1 MKKQF
6 LFFILF
12 LLVFG
17 QVEAQV
23 KADYTFYVGT
33 YTSGESKG
41 IYKYILHENGLMEN
55 AGLAAR
61 SENPSFLTFSK
72 EKQFLLAVNE
82 NEEGKIESFAVTND
96 TLLFVSKSQSGG
108 SSPCYVTVN
117 ESGYILTAN
126 YDSGTVGLLKM
137 DKSGQLS
144 KLLFVEDHHSKK
156 GLTAHAH
163 SVQFIPNS
171 NRVIS
176 VDLGTNELWF
186 SELDTTKQKLIPLN
200 QPTLKLSGDPGP
212 RHFVLHPNGKWIYVV
227 NELSN
232 SITLVKHTSEGT
244 FIQGETFSTLP
255 AGYKGK
261 SYCADIHLSKDSR
274 FLYTSNR
281 GFNSIAI
288 FKANPND
295 GSIKLIDNEPV
306 RGDFPRNFALS
317 PDGNYLLVA
326 NQKSDNI
333 VAFKR
338 DKTSGL
344 LQYVDEIDAPVPV
357 YILF

>member
-6 LFFILF
+6 LFFVLSIL
-12 LLVFG
+12 LFG

-23 KADYTFYVGT
+23 RTDYTFYIGT

-41 IYKYILHENGLMEN
+41 IYKYILQGNGLMEY

-61 SENPSFLTFSK
+61 SENPSYLTFNK
-72 EKQFLLAVNE
+72 EKEFLLAVNE
-82 NEEGKIESFAVTND
+82 NKAGRIESFAVTND
-96 TLLFVSKSQSGG
+96 TLLLVSKSPSGG
-108 SSPCYVTVN
+108 SSPCYVTTN
-117 ESGYILTAN
+117 GTGYILTAN
-126 YDSGTVGLLKM
+126 YGSGTVGLLKM
-137 DKSGQLS
+137 NSGQLS
-144 KLLFVEDHHSKK
+144 KLQFVEDHHSEE

-171 NRVIS
+171 NTVIS

-186 SELDTTKQKLIPLN
+186 SKLDTTKQKLIPLN
-200 QPTLKLSGDPGP
+200 QPRLKLSGNPAP
-212 RHFVLHPNGKWIYVV
+212 RHFVQHPNGKWIYVI
-227 NELSN
+227 NELGN
-232 SITLVKHTSEGT
+232 SVTLVKHTPEGA

-255 AGYKGK
+255 ADFKGK
-261 SYCADIHLSKDSR
+261 SYCADIHLSADNR
-274 FLYTSNR
+274 FIYASNR

-288 FKANPND
+288 FKVNTD

-317 PDGNYLLVA
+317 PDENYLLVA
-326 NQKSDNI
+326 NQKSNNI

-344 LQYVDEIDAPVPV
+344 LQFVDEIDAPVPV